1 MRFNIRLQHWVLVS
15 TVAIVLTLTIVF
27 FAAILGKFQ
36 ALTHSNAK
44 DRFELQAQQ
53 ASSQLL
59 GLMESVGR
67 FVHTQS
73 RSNVHFFEDARGHIN
88 PDGVIDGFI
97 NSLAIDYNLYGHY
110 FALNNDE
117 FVQVIAVR
125 RHPQLVAF
133 LQAPSDT
140 WFAVRRIHQLMTE
153 TRLEEWQFLN
163 QNREKI
169 GQLQKS
175 TDYHP
180 TQRPWFSSAQKS
192 QKLEVTDPYLFAS
205 TQALG
210 ITLSHAL
217 TGNKGVLGTD
227 INLSELQAFLDR
239 LSLSPNAGLLVL
251 DSQNRVI
258 AHSIRGE
265 AFKGVSIPTLV
276 PLSGIAHPAAA
287 EIAKVPMQDTAILI
301 DLPTSDQGT
310 QPFVLVRSKTAVLE
324 QSSFQVL
331 ILAPVSDF
339 TGLIEQTKKDIL
351 WILAGILIL
360 LLPLSL
366 LGSRQVVRALV
377 QLAHNSERLRL
388 LDFSEDPKESKS
400 FLYEINILSDAQT
413 VMHHS
418 IKARTRELNLAQDK
432 LAQLVRNGLLLA
444 KEHDRKKL
452 LEHILKGGQE
462 LANCEAATLFLKT
475 EHNTLCFAMRTNDD
489 ALPPFEV
496 PLYHPETGA
505 PMTGYVSS
513 YVALKNETII
523 IDDVYT
529 ETRFDLSGTK
539 RFSEASGFKTI
550 SMLTVPLSLRDSD
563 VLGVIQLMNAKDPN
577 TGEVIPFPEEMVSFV
592 EALAAQS
599 AVTLENLQLIEAQK
613 QLVDSMIQ
621 IIAGAIDAKSPYTG
635 AHCERVPELAEML
648 AQEATKVTEGNLAS
662 FAFTTEDEWREF
674 RIGAWLHDCGK
685 VTTPE
690 YVVDKA
696 TKLET
701 INNRI
706 HEVRTRFE
714 VLLRD
719 AMIARLEA
727 IANGM
732 PEAEAAG
739 VFEAQ
744 AKALQDDFAFVA
756 ECNVG
761 GEFMASE
768 KVERLKHIA
777 ERTWWRHFDDRLGLS
792 HEELRRVENAGGPI
806 TEALPAKE
814 KLLADKPWHKIIRT
828 DWRAFDPKYGFQ
840 MKVPE
845 NLYHFGEIY
854 NLSVSRGTLTEE
866 ERFKINE
873 HIIQTIVMLDNMP
886 FPKHLKR
893 VPEYAGTHHET
904 LIGTGYP
911 RKLTAQELSVPSRIM
926 AIADIFE
933 ALTASD
939 RPYKKP
945 KTLSEAIKILWF
957 FKKDQ
962 HIDGELFDLFLT
974 SGAYKRYAER
984 FLKPEQIDEVDIT
997 PFLTPTLEKAPAA

>member
-44 DRFELQAQQ
+44 DRFELEAQQ

-59 GLMESVGR
+59 GLMNNVGS
-67 FVHTQS
+67 FVNTQS
-73 RSNVHFFEDARGHIN
+73 RSNLHLFEDETGHIN

-97 NSLAIDYNLYGHY
+97 SSLAIDYNLYGHY

-125 RHPQLVAF
+125 RHPQLAAF

-140 WFAVRRIHQLMTE
+140 WFAIRRIRQLMPD

-163 QNREKI
+163 QKREKI

-180 TQRPWFSSAQKS
+180 TQRPWYSSAQKS
-192 QKLEVTDPYLFAS
+192 QKLAVTDPYLFAS

-217 TGNKGVLGTD
+217 TDHKGVLGTD

-239 LSLSPNAGLLVL
+239 LSLSPNAGLMVL
-251 DSQNRVI
+251 DAQNRVI
-258 AHSIRGE
+258 AHSLRGE
-265 AFKGVSIPTLV
+265 AFKGVSIPALV
-276 PLSGIAHPAAA
+276 PLSKIAHPAAA
-287 EIAKVPMQDTAILI
+287 EIAKIPMQDKATLV
-301 DLPTSDQGT
+301 DLPTSDQGI
-310 QPFVLVRSKTAVLE
+310 QPFVLVRNQTAVLD
-324 QSSFQVL
+324 QSRFQVL
-331 ILAPVSDF
+331 VLAPVSDF
-339 TGLIEQTKKDIL
+339 TGPIDQTKKDIL
-351 WILAGILIL
+351 WIIAGVLLL

-366 LGSRQVVRALV
+366 LGSRQVARALV

-400 FLYEINILSDAQT
+400 FLYEINILSDAQQ
-413 VMHHS
+413 VMHRS

-444 KEHDRKKL
+444 KERDRKKL
-452 LEHILKGGQE
+452 LQNILKGGQE

-475 EHNTLCFAMRTNDD
+475 EHNTLSFAMRTNDD
-489 ALPPFEV
+489 ELPPFEV
-496 PLYHPETGA
+496 PLYHPETGE

-513 YVALKNETII
+513 YVALKNETILI
-523 IDDVYT
+523 NNVYT

-539 RFSEASGFKTI
+539 RFSEESGFKTI
-550 SMLTVPLSLRDSD
+550 SMLTVPLSLRDGD
-563 VLGVIQLMNAKDPN
+563 VLGVIQLMNAKDPS
-577 TGEVIPFPEEMVSFV
+577 TGEIIPFPEEMVSFV

-613 QLVDSMIQ
+613 QLVDSIIQ

-635 AHCERVPELAEML
+635 GHCERVPELAEML
-648 AQEATKVTEGNLAS
+648 AQEASQATEGSLAS

-701 INNRI
+701 IYNRI

-727 IANGM
+727 VANGV
-732 PEAEAAG
+732 PEAEAASI
-739 VFEAQ
+739 FEEQ
-744 AKALQDDFAFVA
+744 AKTLKDDFAFVA

-761 GEFMASE
+761 GEFMAPE
-768 KVERLKHIA
+768 KVERLKQIA
-777 ERTWWRHFDDRLGLS
+777 ERTWWRHFDDYLGLS
-792 HEELRRVENAGGPI
+792 HEELRRYESSEDQKI
-806 TEALPAKE
+806 SLPVQE
-814 KLLADKPWHKIIRT
+814 KLLADKPWHKIVRT
-828 DWRAFDPKYGFQ
+828 DWRPFDPKYGFQ

-911 RKLTAQELSVPSRIM
+911 RKLTAQELSVPARIM

-974 SGAYKRYAER
+974 SGSYKRYAER

-997 PFLTPTLEKAPAA
+997 PFLTPKPEKAPAA